1 MASFLSIRWIL
12 TLTAF
17 TVLPRFRVVRLAVAT
32 ALGLACATA
41 AVAQE
46 GPPVPLV
53 ERARGAEQIVLG
65 RVASV
70 SPEWRINDFG
80 DRLIMSVVR
89 VAVEETLKG
98 ASQASVDVEVEGGT
112 IDGLTL
118 HVSDQ
123 QSFAPGDRA
132 VFYLARSQRGAIV
145 PHLRG
150 QGTLKLDRTS
160 RVPNSSLTL
169 EEIRRT
175 VAAARA
181 PQ

>member
-1 MASFLSIRWIL
+1 VASFLSVLRIL

-17 TVLPRFRVVRLAVAT
+17 TAFPRIRIVGLAVAT
-32 ALGLACATA
+32 TLGLACATA
-41 AVAQE
+41 AAAQE

-53 ERARGAEQIVLG
+53 ERARGAEQIILG

-70 SPEWRINDFG
+70 GAEFRVNDFG
-80 DRLIMSVVR
+80 DRLIVSVVR
-89 VAVEETLKG
+89 VAVDETLKG
-98 ASQASVDVEVEGGT
+98 DSQASVDVEVEGGT
-112 IDGLTL
+112 VGDMTL

-123 QSFAPGDRA
+123 QEFAPGDRA
-132 VFYLARSQRGAIV
+132 VFYLARSRRGVMV

-150 QGTLKLDRTS
+150 QGTLKIDRTS

-169 EEIRRT
+169 DEIRRT

-181 PQ
+181 QR